1 MANSADSR
9 PVEDEISVSGS
20 ASRAVKAFTNKRIN
34 VLLDVSNFLIWKQ
47 QVQLTVRSH
56 RIEKYLNDKGQQ
68 VTAAGLE
75 QFTSPSLRVVSQ
87 GARQSDTTGQDLPTR
102 TVDSATTSSSRQQVA
117 VAPLE
122 QSDIRPEVVVLPR
135 EVQQAVDADMGVVV
149 S

>member
-1 MANSADSR
+1 MSAHATQFVSSVVSSNQSSTVTGSADQWFADTGATHHVTPNVASAQQST
-9 PVEDEISVSGS
+9 DYSGP
-20 ASRAVKAFTNKRIN
+20 
-34 VLLDVSNFLIWKQ
+34 
-47 QVQLTVRSH
+47 
-56 RIEKYLNDKGQQ
+56 DKGQQ